1 MPIILGIESSCDE
14 SAAAIIKTEKTKKF
28 KVLSNIV
35 SSQIDIHKQYG
46 GVVPEIA
53 AREHV
58 LHILPV
64 IDQSLRQ
71 AKIKPEEISAIA
83 VTAGPGLITSLIS
96 ATETAKALSYVWKKP
111 IIPINHIEGHIYSA
125 FIENKKELKHPILIL
140 TVSGGHNIL
149 AIMKKHSEYSII
161 GQTLD
166 DAAGEAFD
174 KAAKMMNLG
183 YPGGPI
189 ISRLA
194 KEYETKNNKP
204 EEIIL
209 PRPMLNSPNF
219 NFSFSG
225 LKTALLY
232 KLKKD
237 KQWKEKIPQYCFSF
251 QKAVIDVLATKTLK
265 VAKKYNI
272 STLMLVGGVS
282 ANKELKNEFKKRIKK
297 ESLSINFIFPPLKY
311 TGDNAAM
318 IAMAGAY
325 NFLNNKKKLKT
336 YKNIKVNANLEFK

>member
-14 SAAAIIKTEKTKKF
+14 SAAAIIKF
-28 KVLSNIV
+28 NHNNFNILSNIV
-35 SSQIDIHKQYG
+35 SSQINIHKQYG

-58 LHILPV
+58 VHILPV
-64 IDQSLRQ
+64 IDQSLKQ
-71 AKIKPEEISAIA
+71 AKIKPNQVSAIA

-96 ATETAKALSYVWKKP
+96 ATETAKTLAYAWNKP

-125 FIENKKELKHPILIL
+125 FIENKKKIIWPVLIL

-149 AIMKKHSEYSII
+149 ALMEDHLHYQII

-174 KAAKMMNLG
+174 KAARMMGLG
-183 YPGGPI
+183 YPGGPVI
-189 ISRLA
+189 AKQA
-194 KEYETKNNKP
+194 KEYTDSVKTP
-204 EEIIL
+204 EEIHL
-209 PRPMLNSPNF
+209 PRPMISSPNF

-232 KLKKD
+232 QLKKD
-237 KQWKEKIPQYCFSF
+237 KNWKNKISQYCYSF
-251 QKAVIDVLATKTLK
+251 QQAAIDVLISKTLK
-265 VAKKYNI
+265 ATKKYQVKTI
-272 STLMLVGGVS
+272 MLVGGVS
-282 ANKELKNEFKKRIKK
+282 ANKELKNEFQKRIKQNFK
-297 ESLSINFIFPPLKY
+297 NINFVFPSLKY

-325 NFLNNKKKLKT
+325 HFLKNKKKFKT
-336 YKNIKVNANLEFK
+336 YKDIKVNSNLEFK